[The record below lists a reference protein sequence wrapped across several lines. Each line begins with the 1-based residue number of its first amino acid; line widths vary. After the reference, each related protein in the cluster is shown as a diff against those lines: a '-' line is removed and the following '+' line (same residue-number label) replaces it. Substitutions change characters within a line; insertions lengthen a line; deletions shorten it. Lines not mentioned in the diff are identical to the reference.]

1 MKKLNQDPL
10 DQFFRE
16 SLESPDLSY
25 KEEDWLGLETLLEK
39 SRNRRLPAWRVLGG
53 IAAGL
58 LIFLSIWLFKPD
70 PTSED
75 QNFNA
80 KSDKTKIDGQV
91 KTIKPISPAE
101 SGKSK
106 ELTLAEISK
115 KNIFIVNKVF
125 DPVLTAGLPSESHA
139 TNKPDFTDVEY
150 GITLSANNNGRLN
163 TDPLKMISVDE
174 VYPAVAIGV
183 TRDPVQK
190 KSTNNYR
197 RTSLSFA
204 VSPDLNSAEQFNKS
218 SFGGS
223 FGIGAGYRVNKLLT
237 LSTGVYYSKKTYSAN
252 PSNYK
257 SSAAPFN
264 YAQYAKS
271 IDADC
276 RVLDV
281 PLSFNFNLLN
291 KPKQSLFASVG
302 LSSYFMLK
310 EKYTFI
316 RKTSGGYPNTGPEP
330 SYTIDNKNNHI
341 FSVLTVA
348 AGISKPIS
356 NNADIVIQP
365 YAKLPLT
372 GIGQGK
378 TNLQSVG
385 VAFQLNFKFLKK
397 PANSKAA
404 VKTDF

>member
-1 MKKLNQDPL
+1 M

-25 KEEDWLGLETLLEK
+25 KEEDWQGLETLLEK
-39 SRNRRLPAWRVLGG
+39 SRNRNLIAWRVLGG

-58 LIFLSIWLFKPD
+58 LIFLSIWLFMPD

-75 QNFNA
+75 QNYNA
-80 KSDKTKIDGQV
+80 KSGKNKNEGQV
-91 KTIKPISPAE
+91 KEIKPTSSE
-101 SGKSK
+101 NRKSK
-106 ELTLAEISK
+106 ELILTEILK
-115 KNIFIVNKVF
+115 KNI
-125 DPVLTAGLPSESHA
+125 PVLNKIYKSNLIANLPSENRA
-139 TNKPDFTDVEY
+139 TQRTDFTDIEY
-150 GITLSANNNGRLN
+150 ATTLNANNKGQLN
-163 TDPLKMISVDE
+163 TNPVKMIAVNQL
-174 VYPAVAIGV
+174 YPSPESGV
-183 TRDPVQK
+183 LRNPVQK

-197 RTSLSFA
+197 RTSLSFI

-223 FGIGAGYRVNKLLT
+223 FGVGAGYRVNKLLS
-237 LSTGVYYSKKTYSAN
+237 LSTGVYYSKKTYYAN
-252 PSNYK
+252 PGSYK

-264 YAQYAKS
+264 YAKYAKS

-281 PLSFNFNLLN
+281 PLNFNFNLLN
-291 KPKQSLFASVG
+291 KPKQSIFVSAG

-316 RKTSGGYPNTGPEP
+316 RKTSGGYPNTGQEP

-341 FSVLTVA
+341 FSVLNLA
-348 AGISKPIS
+348 AGLSKSIGINS
-356 NNADIVIQP
+356 EFVIQP

-385 VAFQLNFKFLKK
+385 VAFQLNFKFVKK
-397 PANSKAA
+397 TASSKAISRSTFN
-404 VKTDF
+404 KLKR

>member
-1 MKKLNQDPL
+1 M

-25 KEEDWLGLETLLEK
+25 KEEDWQGLETLLEK
-39 SRNRRLPAWRVLGG
+39 SRNRNLIAWRLLGG

-58 LIFLSIWLFKPD
+58 LIFLSIWLFLPD
-70 PTSED
+70 STSEE
-75 QNFNA
+75 QNYNA
-80 KSDKTKIDGQV
+80 KSGKNKNEGQV
-91 KTIKPISPAE
+91 KEIKPAPSTESP
-101 SGKSK
+101 KSK
-106 ELTLAEISK
+106 EMTLTEIPK
-115 KNIFIVNKVF
+115 KDIPVLNKVF
-125 DPVLTAGLPSESHA
+125 EPDLIANFPSENRA
-139 TNKPDFTDVEY
+139 TQRTDFTDIEY
-150 GITLSANNNGRLN
+150 ATTLNANNRGQLN
-163 TDPLKMISVDE
+163 IDPVKMISIDE
-174 VYPAVAIGV
+174 VFPFTVIGV
-183 TRDPVQK
+183 IPEPFQK

-223 FGIGAGYRVNKLLT
+223 FGIGAGYRVNKLLS
-237 LSTGVYYSKKTYSAN
+237 LSTGVYYSKKTYYAN
-252 PSNYK
+252 PGSYK

-264 YAQYAKS
+264 YAKYAKS

-281 PLSFNFNLLN
+281 PLNFNFNLFN
-291 KPKQSLFASVG
+291 KPKQSIFVSAG

-341 FSVLTVA
+341 FSVLNLA
-348 AGISKPIS
+348 AGVSKSIG
-356 NNADIVIQP
+356 NNSDFVIQP
-365 YAKLPLT
+365 YVKLPLT

-385 VAFQLNFKFLKK
+385 VAFQLNYKFLKK
-397 PANSKAA
+397 PASSKAF
-404 VKTDF
+404 DQIINQ